1 MPLAV
6 DLDDA
11 LVPTGKKL
19 SLREG
24 RKMGFEKSQRIVEL
38 NGRLEAFMQE
48 HIYPRER
55 DYEEFTMNPDN
66 LWQLPGWFDE
76 LRADAREEGLW
87 NLFLPQEYKPWSPG
101 LTNVEIATIFETMS
115 KVVWAQPIFNC
126 SAPDRGNM
134 EVLAKYG
141 TPEQQETWLQP
152 LLAGEIR
159 SAYAMIEPQ
168 VASSDA
174 TNMELEIVRDGDEYV
189 MNGRKWYTTGAVG
202 PRCKVMLVMGRTD
215 PEASRHRQHST
226 ILVPRDTR
234 GVELVRP
241 LRVFDS
247 LHSPGGEAELVFKD
261 VRVPVTNM
269 IKGEGCG
276 FEIAQGRLGPG
287 RFQYAMGFVGLA
299 QRCLELMC
307 VRAEERVAFGEK
319 LSQKTSVQHEIA
331 RSRCEIEQCRLLTL
345 QAAEVMDKEGLDAA
359 RPYISMVKIVAPQMA
374 QNVADRAMQ
383 VHGGKGVCQDTLVP
397 TVFTRARFCRI
408 ADGPDEVHMS
418 QLAKMTLREL
428 L

>member
-1 MPLAV
+1 
-6 DLDDA
+6 
-11 LVPTGKKL
+11 
-19 SLREG
+19 
-24 RKMGFEKSQRIVEL
+24 MGFEKSQRIVEL

-48 HIYPRER
+48 HIYPCEH

-87 NLFLPQEYKPWSPG
+87 NLFLPEEYKPWSPG

-159 SAYAMIEPQ
+159 SAYAMTEPQ

-226 ILVPRDTR
+226 ILVPRDTP

-307 VRAEERVAFGEK
+307 ARAEERVAFGEK

-345 QAAEVMDKEGLDAA
+345 QAAAVMDKEGLDAA

-383 VHGGKGVCQDTLVP
+383 VHGGKGVCQDTLIP